1 MGQLERFGV
10 SMDADLL
17 GRFDRLIH
25 RKGYT
30 NRSEA
35 LRDLVR
41 DALVQDEWASDE
53 WVVGTISLVYD
64 HDTHEL
70 AHVLMD
76 LQHEYHRAIVCTTHV
91 HLDAHN
97 CLEVLVVRGLAGD
110 VRGIA
115 DRLIGTRGVKHGQL
129 SCTTTG
135 QHLK

>member
-1 MGQLERFGV
+1 
-10 SMDADLL
+10 MDAELL
-17 GRFDRLIH
+17 SGFDRLIR

-41 DALVQDEWASDE
+41 DALVQNEWESDE
-53 WVVGTISLVYD
+53 WVVGTLSLVYD

-76 LQHEYHRAIVCTTHV
+76 LQHEHHRSIVCATHV

-110 VRGIA
+110 VRQIA
-115 DRLIGTRGVKHGQL
+115 DRLIATRGVKHGHL

-135 QHLK
+135 ERLK